1 MGKCLQTIQKF
12 TFWGVPEQ
20 HKLLVKDMEL
30 CILDFANL
38 VDLVVK
44 CSY

>member
-20 HKLLVKDMEL
+20 HRSLVKDMGL
-30 CILDFANL
+30 YTLDFANL
-38 VDLVVK
+38 VDLIVK